1 MKDPARQAN
10 HRPPSSARSPLAWTY
25 RWLFDLEHREGY
37 AARLDYLVAVLILLS
52 VLAIIL
58 EHIEAIYT
66 PYAAWFDWLDWALI
80 AVFTIEYLMRLATA
94 PYDPQFAGSRFPRLR
109 YIFSF
114 YALVDLLAIAPAYAA
129 GFMAL
134 DIDETR
140 LLRLLRLMRIFK
152 LSRHLVPAWHEF
164 QLLNRHRSFRARLYA
179 LLEPTGHSGRIH
191 AYVDNFIIFWVL
203 LSIVSVILNSVDSLA
218 DVLAP
223 EFLIVD
229 TIAFTVFTVEYVA
242 RLYTA
247 PERPELKALRWKRW
261 AYMRS
266 PAALIDLVA
275 ILPTLIE
282 ALLPSGL
289 DLRFLRV
296 FRLMRLLKLT
306 RYTSAAVTLYRVIS
320 RERQIIV
327 AAGFV
332 MLLLVVLT
340 ASMGYV
346 FEHDAQP
353 DKFENI
359 PQSIYWAVVTLA
371 SVGYGDI
378 SPVTPMGRALTV
390 ILALIG
396 IGIFAIPAGL
406 LASAFSDQLRLD
418 REVFKQRL
426 LHAYEGGE
434 SASRARELI
443 AAEAERLHLSHEDVA
458 RLTRE
463 AKEEFEAKRHE
474 AHESV
479 RAIVIDPTRHPELAA
494 LQFRII
500 VSQIQMLVA
509 SAGAPA
515 LRNQLPAGSPDRDLL
530 ISVLD
535 RIETDQARRTP
546 GAQTESQP
554 RSDSGH

>member
-1 MKDPARQAN
+1 MKESSRHVHPQPPPPARG
-10 HRPPSSARSPLAWTY
+10 PLGWTY
-25 RWLFDLEHREGY
+25 RWLFDLDHREGY

-58 EHIEAIYT
+58 EHIDAIYT
-66 PYAAWFDWLDWALI
+66 PYANWFDWLDRVLI
-80 AVFTIEYLMRLATA
+80 GLFTIEYLLRLATA
-94 PYDPQFAGSRFPRLR
+94 PHHPEFAGSRFPRLR
-109 YIFSF
+109 YVFSF
-114 YALVDLLAIAPAYAA
+114 YALVDLLAIAPAYVG
-129 GFMAL
+129 GFVAL
-134 DIDETR
+134 DADEAR

-164 QLLNRHRSFRARLYA
+164 QSLNRHRSFRGKVHA
-179 LLEPTGHSGRIH
+179 LLEPTGHSGRLH

-203 LSIVSVILNSVDSLA
+203 LSIVSVILHSVESLSDLFA
-218 DVLAP
+218 L
-223 EFLIVD
+223 EFLIID
-229 TIAFTVFTVEYVA
+229 TIAFVVFTVEYVA

-247 PERPELKALRWKRW
+247 PERPELHALRWKRL
-261 AYMRS
+261 AYARS
-266 PAALIDLVA
+266 PGAIIDLLA

-282 ALLPSGL
+282 ALVPTGL

-296 FRLMRLLKLT
+296 FRLVRLLKLT
-306 RYTSAAVTLYRVIS
+306 RYTSAAVTLYRVIA

-340 ASMGYV
+340 ASMGYL

-406 LASAFSDQLRLD
+406 LASAFSDQLRID
-418 REVFKQRL
+418 REAFKQRL

-434 SASRARELI
+434 SAARARELI
-443 AAEAERLHLSHEDVA
+443 AAEADRLHLSSEDVA

-463 AKEEFEAKRHE
+463 AKEEFETRQRE
-474 AHESV
+474 AHESA
-479 RAIVIDPTRHPELAA
+479 RAIVIDPRQHPELAA
-494 LQFRII
+494 AQFRMMA
-500 VSQIQMLVA
+500 SQMQMLVLA
-509 SAGAPA
+509 AGPDAIRKPLSTAHQDRELLLNLLGAIEHHPTQGGSAPSQAAP
-515 LRNQLPAGSPDRDLL
+515 S
-530 ISVLD
+530 
-535 RIETDQARRTP
+535 
-546 GAQTESQP
+546 QT
-554 RSDSGH
+554 GN